1 MGVLQMHAVI
11 LTKSAMKKNGS
22 QGACTTAYDLDT
34 DSIVRFVSSE
44 DGRPIPYYNAN
55 AFNKLDVVDVKVLK
69 PCPSVP
75 QTENLL
81 VDPGSFKNYGHYDPG
96 IRDIFLR
103 WRKRPVFPRFL
114 GTGAYKL
121 GSVDQFRHSLELAA
135 VRDFQIKKNQF
146 DSAKASFCMLNGT
159 RHNYFSVTDLDF
171 HLKNDENVLNIG
183 RAYIVASIPT
193 SPFFHGEV
201 NLGYFIFVAS
211 IFPVEDKPQLNL

>member
-1 MGVLQMHAVI
+1 MIVDFEKIRSDVLAELENEFPPEEQR
-11 LTKSAMKKNGS
+11 T
-22 QGACTTAYDLDT
+22 GAEKLAHAYDPQ
-34 DSIVRFVSSE
+34 IVLVCC
-44 DGRPIPYYNAN
+44 
-55 AFNKLDVVDVKVLK
+55 KVLMK
-69 PCPSVP
+69 YHEGWFKFMELC
-75 QTENLL
+75 E
-81 VDPGSFKNYGHYDPG
+81 DPGSFKNYGHYDPG

-159 RHNYFSVTDLDF
+159 RHNYFSVTDLDY